1 MRGKRG
7 QTVEELKSRRE
18 GEDIKV
24 NTQVFQ
30 PISRPPSLIRQYA
43 CNSAVHAGLDDA
55 FHASLFFYHSPR
67 ATSFIGQL
75 SGLLRR
81 LRILS
86 NEKRVFD

>member
-1 MRGKRG
+1 MTVMRGKRG

-43 CNSAVHAGLDDA
+43 CSSAVHAGLDDA
-55 FHASLFFYHSPR
+55 FHASLFFTTHREPR
-67 ATSFIGQL
+67 V
-75 SGLLRR
+75 LLV
-81 LRILS
+81 
-86 NEKRVFD
+86 N